1 MWKTGLVVGL
11 LENKDFND
19 WYDLKP
25 ANDTVVVIRFLSEM
39 MSIWISL
46 MWTAG
51 WNTQLMQLQ
60 TKASSFYPNM
70 PEVFS
75 RFFWQLIFWS
85 SSLQFLRFLSPTD
98 IKKLYAFFPFSVLKE
113 NKFHSHDVHSQLKNL
128 QVLQEAIAKLFG
140 FEPGQI
146 TSLIS

>member
-1 MWKTGLVVGL
+1 MKYATYAVAN
-11 LENKDFND
+11 ES
-19 WYDLKP
+19 LK
-25 ANDTVVVIRFLSEM
+25 FLPEYRVRGC
-39 MSIWISL
+39 IPD
-46 MWTAG
+46 
-51 WNTQLMQLQ
+51 
-60 TKASSFYPNM
+60 K

-98 IKKLYAFFPFSVLKE
+98 IKKLFAFFPFSVLKE